1 VLSLLQKNL
10 KFKPLLDIT
19 KNTIAVGLWG
29 SWASSIL
36 DPFMALC
43 NESAFFFPIWKY
55 KNFSKKMSFIHNI
68 LISSH

>member
-1 VLSLLQKNL
+1 VFSLLQKNL
-10 KFKPLLDIT
+10 RFKPLLDIT

-29 SWASSIL
+29 GQAAFWILSWHYAINQ
-36 DPFMALC
+36 P
-43 NESAFFFPIWKY
+43 FFFPIWKY